1 MVVLSAKAVNR
12 ATLARQMLLDRA
24 DVSVVDAVG
33 RLVGMQGQEPKHPY
47 VGLWSRLADFEE
59 TQLDQAIQDRELVR
73 ATLFRGTLHLVTA
86 EDYLRFRTTMAP
98 VLEAG
103 LRMLKERGEGLE
115 PEKVV
120 KAAQKLLAK
129 EPLTFTEVRDALQ
142 KEFPAVNERA
152 LGFCT
157 RMMVP
162 LVMYPTGTRWGWPAN
177 ARFTPAETWLSG
189 KLHPK
194 AAPEELVVRYLEA
207 FGPATPA
214 DFQTWSGLP
223 KAKPVFDSLELEEF
237 TDEAGKTLY
246 DVPDAPRPDPDTEA
260 PIRFL
265 PEFDNLLL
273 AHAKRERIIADEHK
287 PAVFTKNLRVK
298 ATYTVDGLV
307 AGLWTAEKKRG
318 VATLTL
324 TPFGRTTKKTATEL
338 ERAGAGLLRFLEPDA
353 KTYEV
358 VTAG

>member
-1 MVVLSAKAVNR
+1 MAKLSARAVNR
-12 ATLARQMLLDRA
+12 ATLARQMLLERVNVPA
-24 DVSVVDAVG
+24 VEAVG
-33 RLVGMQGQEPKHPY
+33 RLAGMQGQEPKHPY
-47 VGLWSRLADFEE
+47 VGLWSRLTGFEE
-59 TQLDQAIQDRELVR
+59 SELDRAVEKREVIR
-73 ATLFRGTLHLVTA
+73 ATLYRGTLHLVTKA
-86 EDYLRFRTTMAP
+86 DYLRFRTTLSP

-103 LRMLKERGEGLE
+103 LRMLKDRAKGLE
-115 PEKVV
+115 PQKVI
-120 KAAQKLLAK
+120 KAAEKILAK

-142 KEFPAVNERA
+142 KQFPAVNERA

-177 ARFTPAETWLSG
+177 ARFTPAEDWLG
-189 KLHPK
+189 AKLHAKPV
-194 AAPEELVVRYLEA
+194 PGELVVRYLEA

-214 DFQTWSGLP
+214 DFQTWSGLQ
-223 KAKPVFDSLELEEF
+223 KAKPHFDDLDLEQF
-237 TDEAGKTLY
+237 TDETGKTLY
-246 DVPDAPRPDPDTEA
+246 DVPDAPRPDPDTPA
-260 PIRFL
+260 SVRFL

-273 AHAKRERIIADEHK
+273 AYAKRDRIIADEHR

-324 TPFGRTTKKTATEL
+324 TPFGRTLKKTLAEL
-338 ERAGAGLLRFLEPDA
+338 EREGSALLRFLEPDA
-353 KTYEV
+353 NTYEV

>member
-1 MVVLSAKAVNR
+1 MAVLSARAISR
-12 ATLARQMLLDRA
+12 ATLARQMLLERA
-24 DVSVVDAVG
+24 DASVVDAVS
-33 RLVGMQGQEPKHPY
+33 RLVGMQGQEAKHPY
-47 VGLWSRLADFEE
+47 VGLWSRLTGFEE
-59 TQLDQAIQDRELVR
+59 GQLDRAVDERAVVR

-177 ARFTPAETWLSG
+177 ARFTPAEAWLGG
-189 KLHPK
+189 KLH
-194 AAPEELVVRYLEA
+194 
-207 FGPATPA
+207 
-214 DFQTWSGLP
+214 
-223 KAKPVFDSLELEEF
+223 
-237 TDEAGKTLY
+237 
-246 DVPDAPRPDPDTEA
+246 
-260 PIRFL
+260 
-265 PEFDNLLL
+265 
-273 AHAKRERIIADEHK
+273 
-287 PAVFTKNLRVK
+287 
-298 ATYTVDGLV
+298 
-307 AGLWTAEKKRG
+307 
-318 VATLTL
+318 
-324 TPFGRTTKKTATEL
+324 
-338 ERAGAGLLRFLEPDA
+338 
-353 KTYEV
+353 
-358 VTAG
+358 